1 MAETKE
7 RLPVSSPKNSCCGL
21 RWKIAQ
27 GDRRDL
33 SDWARK
39 LAKQLPRGARP
50 SEAQQETLDRVK
62 QNLAESTRQFFL
74 HIHDEGI
81 EHR

>member
-7 RLPVSSPKNSCCGL
+7 RLPASSPKNSCCGL

-27 GDRRDL
+27 GNRQDL
-33 SDWARK
+33 SNWARK

-50 SEAQQETLDRVK
+50 SPKQQEVLDQLK
-62 QNLAESTRQFFL
+62 IDLAESTRQFFL
-74 HIHDEGI
+74 HIHDEGR
-81 EHR
+81 EHQ